1 MKWMVKKWEGGG
13 GNIQSLLHFQGAGFE
28 NNTEISWSEIIT
40 LPSFR
45 KHITADTFSSRAWH
59 KRGTLYIS
67 INQRLF
73 IVHQFA
79 PFLTHSPSWPFTGT
93 FNQSRLMLPLSPK
106 SHVLTVLQGPGS
118 GSVEL
123 ACSSWSY
130 SSELHNTC
138 SSLGSFSG
146 DSACDSITNAAL

>member
-1 MKWMVKKWEGGG
+1 MWVEKEEPVHLVDWWKMAFFFINKWSERLKNGKKSH
-13 GNIQSLLHFQGAGFE
+13 IQSLLHFQEAGFE
-28 NNTEISWSEIIT
+28 NNTEISWSEIII

-45 KHITADTFSSRAWH
+45 KHITADTFSWH

-93 FNQSRLMLPLSPK
+93 FNQSRLMLPLSPE
-106 SHVLTVLQGPGS
+106 SHILTVLQGPGS
-118 GSVEL
+118 GSEEL
-123 ACSSWSY
+123 ACSS
-130 SSELHNTC
+130 
-138 SSLGSFSG
+138 
-146 DSACDSITNAAL
+146 